1 MMHIEIRG
9 ASATCVQ
16 PQLLTVGMVGARVR
30 FSFDESWAGLT
41 RCAVFTDGMVTR
53 DVLLEGESCP
63 IPAEVLTEVGRVLCV
78 GVYGTNEAGDMVIP
92 TVFAQTGMVRPGALP
107 SGDESYVPL
116 PDVTGQIHSRIEA
129 LEARVKEL
137 AEGGTGGT
145 GGSGTVSHSWNGTV
159 LTVTS
164 DAGSSSADLRG
175 PMPVKGTDYFTA
187 GDRRAMVDEVLAA
200 LPRAEEVGF

>member
-9 ASATCVQ
+9 ASAACVQ
-16 PQLLTVGMVGARVR
+16 PVLLTVGMVGARVR

-78 GVYGTNEAGDMVIP
+78 GVYGTSETGDIVIP
-92 TVFAQTGMVRPGALP
+92 TIYAQVGMVRPGALP
-107 SGDESYVPL
+107 TGDESYVPL

-129 LEARVKEL
+129 LEAKVKEL

-145 GGSGTVSHSWNGTV
+145 GGGSVSHSWNGTV

-187 GDRRAMVDEVLAA
+187 QDQQALVAAVLAA
-200 LPRAEEVGF
+200 LPRGEEVSF

>member
-1 MMHIEIRG
+1 MMQMEIRG
-9 ASATCVQ
+9 ASAACVQ
-16 PQLLTVGMVGARVR
+16 PALLTAGMVGARVR

-78 GVYGTNEAGDMVIP
+78 GVYGTSEAGDLVIP
-92 TVFAQTGMVRPGALP
+92 TVFAQAGMVRPGALP
-107 SGDESYVPL
+107 TGDESYVPL

-129 LEARVKEL
+129 LEAKVKEL

-145 GGSGTVSHSWNGTV
+145 GGGVSHSWNGTV

-164 DAGSSSADLRG
+164 GAGSSSADLRG
-175 PMPVKGTDYFTA
+175 PLPVKGTDYFTA
-187 GDRRAMVDEVLAA
+187 QDRSALVDEVLAA
-200 LPRAEEVGF
+200 LPRGEEVSF

>member
-9 ASATCVQ
+9 ASAACVQ
-16 PQLLTVGMVGARVR
+16 PVLLTVGMVGARVR

-41 RCAVFTDGMVTR
+41 RCAVFADGMVTR

-78 GVYGTNEAGDMVIP
+78 GVYGTSGTGDIVIP
-92 TVFAQTGMVRPGALP
+92 TIYAQVGMVRPGALP
-107 SGDESYVPL
+107 TGDESYVPL

-129 LEARVKEL
+129 LEAKVKEL
-137 AEGGTGGT
+137 AEGGTGG
-145 GGSGTVSHSWNGTV
+145 GVSHSWNGTV

-164 DAGSSSADLRG
+164 GAGSSSADLRG
-175 PMPVKGTDYFTA
+175 PLPVKGTDYFTA
-187 GDRRAMVDEVLAA
+187 QDRSALVDEVLAA
-200 LPRAEEVGF
+200 LPRGEEVSF

>member
-16 PQLLTVGMVGARVR
+16 PQLLTVGMVGAQVR
-30 FSFDESWAGLT
+30 FTFDECWKGLS

-53 DVLLEGESCP
+53 DVLLEGESCT
-63 IPAEVLTEVGRVLCV
+63 IPGEVLTEVGRVLCV
-78 GVYGTNEAGDMVIP
+78 GVYGTSAAGDLVIP
-92 TVFAQTGMVRPGALP
+92 TVFATAGMVRPGALP
-107 SGDESYVPL
+107 SGDESYIPL

-137 AEGGTGGT
+137 AEN
-145 GGSGTVSHSWNGTV
+145 GGSGSSGVSHSWNGTV

-164 DAGSSSADLRG
+164 DAGTSSADLRG
-175 PMPVKGTDYFTA
+175 PAPVKGTDYFTA
-187 GDRRAMVDEVLAA
+187 AEQQAMVSAVLAA